1 MKTRMEETDG
11 IPYNEWVEEISNQA
25 AKYEDLVWY
34 ARRPSADDNY
44 WDEVSEDIKKQ
55 AFDQMKR
62 VEKEFPDEVQKLRDS
77 EMGNQTHNFNRGCLA
92 AFRFAYTVMD
102 PTVEVDE
109 ETGEKFLEGGIE
121 AARERFPDLDS

>member
-1 MKTRMEETDG
+1 MVLFWLNAE
-11 IPYNEWVEEISNQA
+11 
-25 AKYEDLVWY
+25 
-34 ARRPSADDNY
+34 

-62 VEKEFPDEVQKLRDS
+62 VEKEFPDELQKLRDS
-77 EMGNQTHNFNRGCLA
+77 EMGNQTHNFNWGCLA